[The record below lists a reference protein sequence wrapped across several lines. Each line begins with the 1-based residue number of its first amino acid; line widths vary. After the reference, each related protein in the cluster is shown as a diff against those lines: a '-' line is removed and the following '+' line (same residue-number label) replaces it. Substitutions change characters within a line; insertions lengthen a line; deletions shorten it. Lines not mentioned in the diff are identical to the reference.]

1 MKKNKNKN
9 VNSTRYYSD
18 LQENSVA
25 KVLNGL
31 KVANSG
37 AGKFSSGDVVIKD
50 ASLLLEC
57 KTSTAEKKSFSV
69 KKEFLD
75 KNKQEALSNRLM
87 NGCLC
92 FDFGP
97 STDRYYV
104 IDEKMMK
111 FLVEKLKEDCR
122 CFV

>member
-1 MKKNKNKN
+1 MNKNKE
-9 VNSTRYYSD
+9 STRYFSD
-18 LQENSVA
+18 AQEKAVC
-25 KVLNGL
+25 KVLG
-31 KVANSG
+31 AAQQPNSG
-37 AGKFSSGDVVIKD
+37 ASKFSAGDCVVEE
-50 ASLLLEC
+50 ASLLIEC
-57 KTSTAEKKSFSV
+57 KTSMTEKKSYSI
-69 KKEFLD
+69 KKEVLD
-75 KNKQEALSNRLM
+75 KNKKEAFSKRLD

-122 CFV
+122 CFA

>member
-1 MKKNKNKN
+1 MNKNKE
-9 VNSTRYYSD
+9 STRYFSD
-18 LQENSVA
+18 AQEKAVC
-25 KVLNGL
+25 KVLGA
-31 KVANSG
+31 KQQPNSG
-37 AGKFSSGDVVIKD
+37 AGHWRKGDCVIHD

-57 KTSTAEKKSFSV
+57 KTSTSEKSSYSIKRETLE
-69 KKEFLD
+69 KTKE
-75 KNKQEALSNRLM
+75 EAHSNRLLSS
-87 NGCLC
+87 CLC